1 MRLRQ
6 LQLKDAPLML
16 EWMHDPDV
24 VKFMHADF
32 ASKTL
37 EDCERFIQTAKNT
50 AENLHCAIVNDE
62 DDYMGTVSLKHIRDG
77 KAEFAITV
85 RACAMGQDYAR
96 FGMGKIIEKGFT
108 ELGLD
113 EIYWCVAPENARALR
128 FYDKNGYERSDLSD
142 YDLCYTAEEIK
153 RMMWYC
159 VRTKPKETPEFVH
172 CCDAAIK

>member
-1 MRLRQ
+1 MKTRPL
-6 LQLKDAPLML
+6 LPKDAPLML

-37 EDCERFIQTAKNT
+37 TDCERFIQAAKSS
-50 AENLHCAIVNDE
+50 AENLHYAVVNDE
-62 DDYMGTVSLKHIRDG
+62 DEYMGTVSLKHIRDG

-96 FGMGKIIEKGFT
+96 FGMEKIIEKGFT

-113 EIYWCVAPENARALR
+113 EIYWCVSPENTRALR
-128 FYDKNGYERSDLSD
+128 FYDKNGYKQSDPSD
-142 YDLCYTAEEIK
+142 FDLRYTEEEIM
-153 RMMWYC
+153 RMKWYC
-159 VRTKPKETPEFVH
+159 IRTKPKETPELSNSTLL
-172 CCDAAIK
+172 